1 MNSYQLSIVTPN
13 GKVFEGFVESLTAPG
28 AAGFLGVL
36 AGHAPM
42 AVCLTSGP
50 LTVKEEDQKR
60 YYAIS
65 SGILE
70 VGSGRGQNKVIIL
83 SDYAVEKNSFEEA
96 KLHTTQL
103 SIN

>member
-50 LTVKEEDQKR
+50 LTVKGEDQKR

-70 VGSGRGQNKVIIL
+70 VGGQNKVIIL
-83 SDYAVEKNSFEEA
+83 SDYAVEKKSFEEA
-96 KLHTTQL
+96 KLHA
-103 SIN
+103 S

>member
-50 LTVKEEDQKR
+50 LTVRGEDQKR

-70 VGSGRGQNKVIIL
+70 VSGQNKVSIL

-96 KLHTTQL
+96 KLHA
-103 SIN
+103 S